1 MELANSN
8 TYVKIRENIFA
19 VKKKEGVSFDDL
31 YALIDCDMV
40 ELISMPHNIDLWV
53 DEEGLLKEN
62 VYTEINIQN
71 YDPII
76 IAGTG
81 IFLSFNEDGYSTGL
95 SAMQVE
101 YIRENIVIRPYIKVI
116 S

>member
-1 MELANSN
+1 MELTNSN
-8 TYVKIRENIFA
+8 TYVKIREDIFA
-19 VKKKEGVSFDDL
+19 VKKKEGVSFNDL

-40 ELISMPHNIDLWV
+40 ELISMPRNIDLWV

-62 VYTEINIQN
+62 VYTEILIQN

-95 SAMQVE
+95 SVTQVE
-101 YIRENIVIRPYIKVI
+101 YIKENIVIRPYQKVI
-116 S
+116 A

>member
-1 MELANSN
+1 MELTNSN
-8 TYVKIRENIFA
+8 TYIKIRENVFV
-19 VKKKEGVSFDDL
+19 VKKKEDVSFDDL
-31 YALIDCDMV
+31 YTLIDCHTV

-62 VYTEINIQN
+62 VYTEIHIKG
-71 YDPII
+71 YDPIV

-101 YIRENIVIRPYIKVI
+101 YIKENIVIRPYIKVI
-116 S
+116 A